1 MYRVLL
7 VEDEE
12 IELETLRDYIDWK
25 KNGISRVFTARNG
38 RRALECLEENMADIV
53 ITDIQMPGMDGM
65 ETARIL
71 RQKNERMVLIF
82 VTAVEEYVFQAFDV
96 AAFHYLVKP
105 FSDEKFEEVVKCAV
119 RSIEKYSE
127 NQSDEKYMM
136 VQSGGSHM
144 KVFLKDIVY
153 AEVYNRKVIIHTRDT
168 NIEYYGKLQELSEI
182 AGADFFRT
190 HRAYLVHFKYVQKY
204 DANCVTMENGTALI
218 AKQNYS
224 EFVKQY
230 LKYNQ
235 RKGKEIG

>member
-1 MYRVLL
+1 MDEITILIIEDDEDIRESVKILL
-7 VEDEE
+7 ENEGFHV
-12 IELETLRDYIDWK
+12 IE
-25 KNGISRVFTARNG
+25 
-38 RRALECLEENMADIV
+38 ADN
-53 ITDIQMPGMDGM
+53 GMDGLHQISEDTDLVILDIM
-65 ETARIL
+65 MPGISGIKTCEQIRKVSYVPILFLTAKSSENDKI
-71 RQKNERMVLIF
+71 IGF
-82 VTAVEEYVFQAFDV
+82 TAGADD
-96 AAFHYLVKP
+96 YLVKP
-105 FSDEKFEEVVKCAV
+105 FSDEKFEEVVKRAV

>member
-1 MYRVLL
+1 MLENEGFHV
-7 VEDEE
+7 
-12 IELETLRDYIDWK
+12 IE
-25 KNGISRVFTARNG
+25 
-38 RRALECLEENMADIV
+38 ADN
-53 ITDIQMPGMDGM
+53 GMDGLHQISEDTDLVILDIM
-65 ETARIL
+65 MPGISGIKTCEQIRKISYVPILFLTAKSSENDKI
-71 RQKNERMVLIF
+71 IGF
-82 VTAVEEYVFQAFDV
+82 TAGADD
-96 AAFHYLVKP
+96 YLVKP
-105 FSDEKFEEVVKCAV
+105 FSDEKFEEVVKRAV

-190 HRAYLVHFKYVQKY
+190 HRAYLIHFKYVQKY

>member
-1 MYRVLL
+1 MDEITILIIEDDEDIRESVKILL
-7 VEDEE
+7 ENEGFHV
-12 IELETLRDYIDWK
+12 IE
-25 KNGISRVFTARNG
+25 
-38 RRALECLEENMADIV
+38 ADN
-53 ITDIQMPGMDGM
+53 GMDGLHQISEDTDLVILDIM
-65 ETARIL
+65 MPGISGIKTCEQIRKVSYVPILFLTAKSSENDKI
-71 RQKNERMVLIF
+71 IGF
-82 VTAVEEYVFQAFDV
+82 TAGADD
-96 AAFHYLVKP
+96 YLVKP
-105 FSDEKFEEVVKCAV
+105 FSDEKFEKVVKRAV

-190 HRAYLVHFKYVQKY
+190 HRAYLVHFKYIQKY

>member
-1 MYRVLL
+1 MDEITILIIEDDEDIRESVKILL
-7 VEDEE
+7 ENEGFHV
-12 IELETLRDYIDWK
+12 IE
-25 KNGISRVFTARNG
+25 
-38 RRALECLEENMADIV
+38 ADN
-53 ITDIQMPGMDGM
+53 GMDGLHQISEDTDLVILDIM
-65 ETARIL
+65 MPGISGIKTCEQIRKISYVPILFLTAKSSENDKI
-71 RQKNERMVLIF
+71 IGF
-82 VTAVEEYVFQAFDV
+82 TAGADD
-96 AAFHYLVKP
+96 YLVKP
-105 FSDEKFEEVVKCAV
+105 FSDEKFEEVVKRAV
-119 RSIEKYSE
+119 RSIEQYSE

>member
-1 MYRVLL
+1 MIIEDDEDIRESVKILL
-7 VEDEE
+7 ENEGFHV
-12 IELETLRDYIDWK
+12 IE
-25 KNGISRVFTARNG
+25 
-38 RRALECLEENMADIV
+38 ADN
-53 ITDIQMPGMDGM
+53 GMDGLHQISEDTDLVILDIM
-65 ETARIL
+65 MPGISGIKTCEQIRKISYVPILFLTAKSSENDKI
-71 RQKNERMVLIF
+71 IGF
-82 VTAVEEYVFQAFDV
+82 TAGADD
-96 AAFHYLVKP
+96 YLVKP
-105 FSDEKFEEVVKCAV
+105 FSDEKFEEVVKRAV